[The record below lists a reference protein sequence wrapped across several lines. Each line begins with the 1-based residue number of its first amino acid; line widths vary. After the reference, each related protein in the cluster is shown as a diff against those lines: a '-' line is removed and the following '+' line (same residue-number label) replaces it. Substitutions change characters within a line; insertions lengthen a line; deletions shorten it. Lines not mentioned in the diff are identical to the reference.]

1 VWDCVCQSVEKSER
15 LNKNGATGGVGGGGG
30 ENKMRVEGEIECSR
44 TNVVCVEQDSGNLG
58 D

>member
-1 VWDCVCQSVEKSER
+1 VWDCVWQSVEKSER
-15 LNKNGATGGVGGGGG
+15 LNKNGATGGVGGGR

-44 TNVVCVEQDSGNLG
+44 TKVVCVEPDSENLG